1 MVNLSNNKLSELTV
15 DLLLKKKDRLTSLRI
30 LNLANNKLNERK
42 IKEKVAEFKRMNV
55 VVTLWNE
62 KMSLTFEINLFW

>member
-62 KMSLTFEINLFW
+62 KNHCKWV